1 MQKFE
6 FQAET
11 KQLLD
16 LMIHSIYS
24 NKEIFLR
31 ELISNSSDALDKLRF
46 ESLTNDKLKDLA
58 VDLHI
63 RIDVDSK
70 KRTLSVIDNG
80 IGMSRQE
87 VIDYVGT
94 IARSGS
100 KEFLR
105 LLSEKKDRVIS
116 PELIGQFGVGLY
128 ASFMVADKIT
138 IVTRKAG
145 ENTATFWESTGDGT
159 YSLDE
164 TTRDSAGT
172 TITLHLKPEDTE
184 DELHDYTREWKIREI
199 VRKYSDYVQYPIKMK
214 IERSE
219 IERDKDGKP
228 KEGAKEKTVVTDET
242 LNSIKA
248 IWTRPE
254 DDVSDD
260 EYKEF
265 YKHISHDWNDPLT
278 RIVFKA
284 EGLHEFRGLLF
295 IPSKA
300 PMDMYVRE
308 GEQGIHL
315 YIRRIFI
322 MNDCKELIPEYLRF
336 LRGVV
341 DSEDLSLNISR
352 EILQKNRQIQVI
364 RQKVIAK
371 VLEKLEDI
379 KSNDKETYL
388 KFWNEF
394 GQILKEGIFHD
405 AKNREKLLDLTMM
418 YSTQSDSSLTT
429 FREYISR
436 MQAGQDTIYYMSG
449 KSRQAIENSPHLEA
463 FKDKG
468 YEVLLFTH
476 PVDELWVQ
484 SVFEF
489 DKMPLKSIGKG
500 TIDLG
505 TEEEKK
511 QAQEKRKETEKDFRT
526 LLDSLRASL
535 QDNIKEVRLS
545 SRLTSSPV
553 CLVGEQSDLTP
564 QMEEML
570 RAMGQDIPKTKR
582 ILEVNPDHPII
593 VQMQKRFSENKKDPV
608 LNDYAELLYG
618 LALLAE
624 GSQPPDQGKFSK
636 TIADVMARALS

>member
-1 MQKFE
+1 MQTFE

-24 NKEIFLR
+24 NKDIFLR

-46 ESLTNDKLKDLA
+46 ESLTNENLKDMA
-58 VDLHI
+58 SDLHI
-63 RIDVDSK
+63 RLEADTE
-70 KRTLSVIDNG
+70 KRTMSVIDNG
-80 IGMSRQE
+80 IGMSKQE

-100 KEFLR
+100 KEFIK
-105 LLSEKKDRVIS
+105 LLTEKKNKEIS

-128 ASFMVADKIT
+128 ASFMVADKLT

-145 ENTATFWESTGDGT
+145 EDTATFWESEGDGT
-159 YSLDE
+159 YRIDE
-164 TTRDSAGT
+164 TTRDAQGT
-172 TITLHLKPEDTE
+172 TITLHLKPEDTD

-199 VRKYSDYVQYPIKMK
+199 VRKYSDYVQYPIKME
-214 IERSE
+214 IERTE
-219 IERDKDGKP
+219 IERDNDGKP
-228 KEGAKEKTVVTDET
+228 KEGAKEKTIVTDET

-248 IWTRPE
+248 IWTRSE
-254 DDVSDD
+254 NDVTED

-265 YKHISHDWNDPLT
+265 YKHISHDWNDPLSH
-278 RIVFKA
+278 IVFKA
-284 EGLHEFRGLLF
+284 EGLHEFRGLLY

-300 PMDMYVRE
+300 PMDLYNRE
-308 GEQGIHL
+308 GGQGIHL

-336 LRGVV
+336 VRGVV

-364 RQKVIAK
+364 RQKVVAK
-371 VLEKLEDI
+371 VLEKLQQLKD
-379 KSNDKETYL
+379 NDSETYL

-394 GQILKEGIFHD
+394 GQVLKEGIFHD
-405 AKNREKLLDLTMM
+405 TKNRDKLLELLMM
-418 YSTQSDSSLTT
+418 TSTQSGDSLTT
-429 FREYISR
+429 FKDYVSR
-436 MQAGQDTIYYMSG
+436 MQPGQDTIYYMTG
-449 KSRQAIENSPHLEA
+449 KSQQAIENSPHLEA
-463 FKDKG
+463 FKEKG
-468 YEVLLFTH
+468 YEVLMLTQ

-484 SVFEF
+484 SVFEYES
-489 DKMPLKSIGKG
+489 MQLKSIGKG

-505 TEEEKK
+505 SEEEKK
-511 QAQEKRKETEKDFRT
+511 QAQEKRKESEKNYRD
-526 LLDSLRASL
+526 LLDLLRASL
-535 QDNIKEVRLS
+535 QDHIKEVRLS

-553 CLVGEQSDLTP
+553 CLVGEQSDMTP

-582 ILEVNPDHPII
+582 ILEINPAHPI
-593 VQMQKRFSENKKDPV
+593 VTQLQKKVSDNNKDPM

-624 GSQPPDQGKFSK
+624 GNQPPDQGKFSK
-636 TIADVMARALS
+636 TMADVMTRALS

>member
-1 MQKFE
+1 MQTFE

-24 NKEIFLR
+24 NKDIFLR

-46 ESLTNDKLKDLA
+46 ESLTNVNLKDMA
-58 VDLHI
+58 TDLHI
-63 RIDVDSK
+63 RIEADTE

-80 IGMSRQE
+80 IGMSKQD
-87 VIDYVGT
+87 VIEYVGT

-100 KEFLR
+100 KEFIK
-105 LLSEKKDRVIS
+105 LLTEKKDKEIS

-128 ASFMVADKIT
+128 SSFMVADKLT

-145 ENTATFWESTGDGT
+145 EDTATCWESEGDGK
-159 YSLDE
+159 YSIDE
-164 TTRDSAGT
+164 TTRDAQGT
-172 TITLHLKPEDTE
+172 TITLHLKPEDTD

-199 VRKYSDYVQYPIKMK
+199 VKKYSDYVQYPVKMK
-214 IERSE
+214 IERTE

-228 KEGAKEKTVVTDET
+228 KEGAKEETVVTDET

-248 IWTRPE
+248 IWTRSE
-254 DDVSDD
+254 NDVTEE

-265 YKHISHDWNDPLT
+265 YKHISHDWNDPLS
-278 RIVFKA
+278 RITFKA
-284 EGLHEFRGLLF
+284 EGLHEFRGLLY

-300 PMDMYVRE
+300 PMDLYTRE
-308 GEQGIHL
+308 NGQGIHL

-336 LRGVV
+336 VRGVV

-352 EILQKNRQIQVI
+352 EILQKNRQIQII
-364 RQKVIAK
+364 RQKVVAK
-371 VLEKLEDI
+371 VLEEFQNLKD
-379 KSNDKETYL
+379 NDSETYL

-394 GQILKEGIFHD
+394 GQVLKEGIFHD
-405 AKNREKLLDLTMM
+405 TKNRDKLLELLMM
-418 YSTQSDSSLTT
+418 PSTQSGDSLTT
-429 FREYISR
+429 FKDYVSR
-436 MQAGQDTIYYMSG
+436 MQPGQDTIYYMTG
-449 KSRQAIENSPHLEA
+449 KSQQAIENSPHLEA
-463 FKDKG
+463 FKEKG
-468 YEVLLFTH
+468 YEVLMLTQ

-484 SVFEF
+484 AVFEYES
-489 DKMPLKSIGKG
+489 MQLKSIGKG

-505 TEEEKK
+505 SEEEKK
-511 QAQEKRKETEKDFRT
+511 EAQEKRKETEKNYRT
-526 LLDSLRASL
+526 LIDSLRASL
-535 QDNIKEVRLS
+535 QDHIKEVRLS

-553 CLVGEQSDLTP
+553 CLVGEQSDMTP

-582 ILEVNPDHPII
+582 ILEINPAHPI
-593 VQMQKRFSENKKDPV
+593 VTQLQKKVSENKKDPM

-624 GSQPPDQGKFSK
+624 GNQPPDQGKFSK
-636 TIADVMARALS
+636 TMADVMARALS